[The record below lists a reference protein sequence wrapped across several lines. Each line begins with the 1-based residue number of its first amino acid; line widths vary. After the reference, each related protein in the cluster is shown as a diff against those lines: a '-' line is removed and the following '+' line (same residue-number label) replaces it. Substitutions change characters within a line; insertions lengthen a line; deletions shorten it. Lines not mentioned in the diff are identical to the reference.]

1 MKPSV
6 VRVHEYV
13 YKFQIKIFHAME
25 VSVVDY
31 VSSYGPFNAS
41 AVLSKSV
48 MSPFLKSDTYESD
61 SASSDSSMIIYQYGK
76 YVYTWGY
83 VYKAMETRH
92 CMSGLQGLPPPL
104 QPPHLYYLWQYC
116 FKWVVTIP
124 NGFNEDYCIP
134 KQSSIHTLLSTASFL
149 SNNTVSLLHF
159 TFSSSTWTARN
170 ICGNMS
176 STIKKKQIFKNT
188 G

>member
-76 YVYTWGY
+76 YVYT
-83 VYKAMETRH
+83 
-92 CMSGLQGLPPPL
+92 
-104 QPPHLYYLWQYC
+104 
-116 FKWVVTIP
+116 
-124 NGFNEDYCIP
+124 
-134 KQSSIHTLLSTASFL
+134 
-149 SNNTVSLLHF
+149 
-159 TFSSSTWTARN
+159 
-170 ICGNMS
+170 
-176 STIKKKQIFKNT
+176 
-188 G
+188 